1 MSSQENRPGE
11 PPRRPR
17 GRPRLT
23 TPGQYSPGLPRDHPM
38 QSLPPTARSIL
49 EAARRVLAERGLEG
63 LTIEAVANE
72 ANVSR
77 TLIPYHFGSRAGL
90 VAILFDSLFHDLAVS
105 VYGLAGPG
113 GSLPTFLDWIKRE
126 ADDVQSQHDF
136 FELIVSALR
145 EPELARRIAALY
157 DDYRELTLE
166 MTGVASRPSDEV
178 PAGQRPT
185 GAASSPRSARCSSPS
200 KTVSACRR
208 HSTPTSTS
216 TERWPWSQ
224 TMIGDALARLEVRP
238 TSPVPRRPPGR
249 PVRRPS
255 PVTTSGSPRSA
266 ASSTGSP
273 ESTSSGRRAATAV
286 WSRLPPRRRRRRPTR
301 RMTSALNC
309 WLPRPKM

>member
-1 MSSQENRPGE
+1 
-11 PPRRPR
+11 
-17 GRPRLT
+17 
-23 TPGQYSPGLPRDHPM
+23 M

-49 EAARRVLAERGLEG
+49 EAARRVLAEHGLEG

-145 EPELARRIAALY
+145 EPDLARRIATLY

-166 MTGVASRPSDEV
+166 MAGVHEPSPTDAARPPGPDRRRELAAIGSVLVAIEDGLGLQAALD
-178 PAGQRPT
+178 PAFDVD
-185 GAASSPRSARCSSPS
+185 GALAM
-200 KTVSACRR
+200 V
-208 HSTPTSTS
+208 
-216 TERWPWSQ
+216 Q
-224 TMIGDALARLEVRP
+224 VMIGDALARLN
-238 TSPVPRRPPGR
+238 
-249 PVRRPS
+249 
-255 PVTTSGSPRSA
+255 SG
-266 ASSTGSP
+266 
-273 ESTSSGRRAATAV
+273 
-286 WSRLPPRRRRRRPTR
+286 
-301 RMTSALNC
+301 
-309 WLPRPKM
+309 

>member
-1 MSSQENRPGE
+1 M
-11 PPRRPR
+11 
-17 GRPRLT
+17 T
-23 TPGQYSPGLPRDHPM
+23 TPDQYSPGLPRDHPM

-136 FELIVSALR
+136 FELIVAALR
-145 EPELARRIAALY
+145 EPELARRIATLY

-166 MTGVASRPSDEV
+166 MAGVNGPADSD
-178 PAGQRPT
+178 
-185 GAASSPRSARCSSPS
+185 GAARRATAPR
-200 KTVSACRR
+200 RR
-208 HSTPTSTS
+208 RELAAIGSVLVAIEDGIGLQAALDPAFDVDGALAMV
-216 TERWPWSQ
+216 Q
-224 TMIGDALARLEVRP
+224 TMIGDALARL
-238 TSPVPRRPPGR
+238 S
-249 PVRRPS
+249 
-255 PVTTSGSPRSA
+255 TSG
-266 ASSTGSP
+266 
-273 ESTSSGRRAATAV
+273 
-286 WSRLPPRRRRRRPTR
+286 
-301 RMTSALNC
+301 
-309 WLPRPKM
+309 

>member
-1 MSSQENRPGE
+1 MSSQENPGTE

-17 GRPRLT
+17 GRPRVT
-23 TPGQYSPGLPRDHPM
+23 TPDQYSPGLPRDHPM
-38 QSLPPTARSIL
+38 QSLPPTARGIL
-49 EAARRVLAERGLEG
+49 EAARRVLAQRGLEG

-145 EPELARRIAALY
+145 EPELQRRIATLY

-166 MTGVASRPSDEV
+166 MAGVSEPPSPDQAPPDPDRRRELAAIGSV
-178 PAGQRPT
+178 LVAIEDGIGLQAALDPAFDVD
-185 GAASSPRSARCSSPS
+185 GALAMV
-200 KTVSACRR
+200 T
-208 HSTPTSTS
+208 
-216 TERWPWSQ
+216 
-224 TMIGDALARLEVRP
+224 TMIGDALARLK
-238 TSPVPRRPPGR
+238 
-249 PVRRPS
+249 
-255 PVTTSGSPRSA
+255 SGQTP
-266 ASSTGSP
+266 
-273 ESTSSGRRAATAV
+273 AT
-286 WSRLPPRRRRRRPTR
+286 R
-301 RMTSALNC
+301 
-309 WLPRPKM
+309 